1 MNIINESLDHLD
13 MVGQFEPT
21 LSIDE
26 YAAKMGPDHEVVTL
40 SFIVKSRLAGEDLVS
55 WMERGYDWV
64 LDASLSDGELAPGKY
79 IVFVELDRRSR
90 VPERVIELLSDLK
103 TLTDIP
109 VSDWTIVIDD
119 TEYPADTDTIRKKII
134 LNPNEYKAEKENEK
148 ELNEMRVAAGLESK
162 KIYDNPDAL
171 LRDFITSAG
180 L

>member
-13 MVGQFEPT
+13 MVGQIDPI

-40 SFIVKSRLAGEDLVS
+40 SFIVKSQLAGEDLVS

-90 VPERVIELLSDLK
+90 VPARVMELITDLK

-109 VSDWTIVIDD
+109 ATQWTVVIND
-119 TEYPADTDTIRKKII
+119 TEYPADADVIRKHII
-134 LNPNEYKAEKENEK
+134 LNPNEYKNTQKDEQ
-148 ELNEMRVAAGLESK
+148 ELNEMRVAAGIEPK
-162 KIYDNPDAL
+162 KVYDAPDAL
-171 LRDFITSAG
+171 IRNFIAAAG